1 MQNNRH
7 CPNDHHSLLWGLIGI
22 LFVLILL
29 SANCGALNLSINKII
44 NMSFDDPLW
53 NIWLNVRM
61 PRIMLAVVVGMAL
74 ASSGAVMQGL
84 FRNPLADSGLLGISS
99 GAALMV
105 GLSILFPAIFP
116 PIMMLYGKIAAAFS
130 GSILI
135 FLFIYVYSL
144 NLQCNLAKMVL
155 LGVAINAI
163 IGAIMGCIS
172 YIGDEIQLRQISL
185 WSMGNLGNGSWD
197 LVLVAVSLIIPV
209 LLCVFKLSHQL
220 NILQLGDEDAHYL
233 GLNVQ
238 RVKRY
243 LLLLCAV
250 LIGTAVAV
258 SGIIAFVGLVVPHM
272 IRLQIGANHRW
283 LLPTSALGG
292 ACLLLLADTLARTLV
307 APTEIPVGL
316 FTSLIGGPY
325 FLWLILRHK

>member
-7 CPNDHHSLLWGLIGI
+7 RSLLWGLIG
-22 LFVLILL
+22 LLLVLIIF
-29 SANCGALNLSINKII
+29 SANSGALNLSITHLI
-44 NMSFDDPLW
+44 NLQFDDPLW
-53 NIWLNVRM
+53 HIWLNVRM
-61 PRIMLAVVVGMAL
+61 PRIMLAVIVGMAL

-116 PIMMLYGKIAAAFS
+116 SIMMLYGKMFAAFA
-130 GSILI
+130 GSLLI
-135 FLFIYVYSL
+135 CLLIYIYSL
-144 NLQCNLAKMVL
+144 NSQCNLAKMVL

-163 IGAIMGCIS
+163 IGAIMGCLS
-172 YIGDEIQLRQISL
+172 YIGDEIQLRQLSL
-185 WSMGNLGNGSWD
+185 WSMGNLGKGSWD
-197 LVLVAVSLIIPV
+197 LVLVAVSLIFPA
-209 LLCVFKLSHQL
+209 LLGIFKLSHAL
-220 NILQLGDEDAHYL
+220 NLLQLGDEDAHYL
-233 GLNVQ
+233 GINVQ
-238 RVKRY
+238 RIKRY

-250 LIGTAVAV
+250 LIGTSVAV

-272 IRLQIGANHRW
+272 IRLQMGANHRW
-283 LLPTSALGG
+283 LLPASALGG
-292 ACLLLLADTLARTLV
+292 ACLLLLADTFARTLV

-316 FTSLIGGPY
+316 FTSLLGGPY

>member
-7 CPNDHHSLLWGLIGI
+7 RSLLWGLIG
-22 LFVLILL
+22 LLLVLILF
-29 SANCGALNLSINKII
+29 SANSGALNLSITHLI
-44 NMSFDDPLW
+44 NLQFDDPLW
-53 NIWLNVRM
+53 HIWLNVRM

-116 PIMMLYGKIAAAFS
+116 SIMMLYGKMFAAFA
-130 GSILI
+130 GSLLI
-135 FLFIYVYSL
+135 CLLIYIYSL
-144 NLQCNLAKMVL
+144 NSQCNLAKMVL

-163 IGAIMGCIS
+163 IGAIMGCLS
-172 YIGDEIQLRQISL
+172 YIGDEIQLRQLSL
-185 WSMGNLGNGSWD
+185 WSMGNLGKGSWD
-197 LVLVAVSLIIPV
+197 LVLVAISLIFPA
-209 LLCVFKLSHQL
+209 LLGIFKLSHAL
-220 NILQLGDEDAHYL
+220 NLLQLGDEDAHYL
-233 GLNVQ
+233 GINVQ
-238 RVKRY
+238 RIKRY

-250 LIGTAVAV
+250 LIGTSVAV

-272 IRLQIGANHRW
+272 IRLQMGANHRW
-283 LLPTSALGG
+283 LLPASALGG
-292 ACLLLLADTLARTLV
+292 ACLLLLADTFARTLV

-316 FTSLIGGPY
+316 FTSLLGGPY